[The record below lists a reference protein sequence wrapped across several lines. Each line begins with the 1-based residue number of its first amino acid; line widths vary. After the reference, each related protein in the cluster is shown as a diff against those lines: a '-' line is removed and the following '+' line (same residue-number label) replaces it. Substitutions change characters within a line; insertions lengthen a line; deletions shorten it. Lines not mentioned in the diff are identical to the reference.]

1 MVAANQVPQPPPAP
15 PSAPPPS
22 PPAGGDDDVPAAD
35 VPVVSWVIVIS
46 ESTEDFDKADFITK
60 LAAKLGTAES
70 NIVVDIVGGSV
81 ELSVRVYASN
91 EQEANTMSSRLNAM
105 SVADVSSD
113 LGVTLEEVKKLAS
126 VTMVAANQVPQPPPA
141 PPSAPPP
148 DLDEGNE
155 DKQTI
160 AGLETWVFAVIVAAA
175 VTICLAIICIATAV
189 GVCKKGKDIHKYD
202 SYLANRPTGGAGTS
216 TMAPAPAGK
225 GALPTHNSL
234 DVHVSIPQGTPQ
246 GEAGQRVSVDR
257 HPMI

>member
-1 MVAANQVPQPPPAP
+1 
-15 PSAPPPS
+15 
-22 PPAGGDDDVPAAD
+22 
-35 VPVVSWVIVIS
+35 
-46 ESTEDFDKADFITK
+46 
-60 LAAKLGTAES
+60 
-70 NIVVDIVGGSV
+70 
-81 ELSVRVYASN
+81 
-91 EQEANTMSSRLNAM
+91 MSSRLNAM

-189 GVCKKGKDIHKYD
+189 GVCKKGKVGPGGGGGGAAAAGASGKGKDIHKYD

-225 GALPTHNSL
+225 GALPTHNSP